1 MKGLVFTLSRNKREK
16 VRNFKRKRIDIKYF
30 FKRYSTVAFFTLMLI
45 IGLTVGSLMCN
56 KIDSNTLA
64 RLDFFFTTNIS
75 DRLENGAVGAFCAGF
90 ASNFLFLLTTFLM
103 GFSLWGAVLLP
114 FIVAFKGFGI
124 GISAGYLLI
133 NYGFKGV
140 LFYLA
145 VLLPGI
151 FLFSMAL
158 IYQSAVSFNLFKN
171 LYKSLFSRQEY
182 NFRIPA
188 GKCLQ
193 HSLKYLLISLFA
205 AVLDM
210 VLWCVFSGM
219 FNFK

>member
-1 MKGLVFTLSRNKREK
+1 MF
-16 VRNFKRKRIDIKYF
+16 
-30 FKRYSTVAFFTLMLI
+30 
-45 IGLTVGSLMCN
+45 
-56 KIDSNTLA
+56 
-64 RLDFFFTTNIS
+64 
-75 DRLENGAVGAFCAGF
+75 
-90 ASNFLFLLTTFLM
+90 
-103 GFSLWGAVLLP
+103 LP

-124 GISAGYLLI
+124 GISAGYLFI
-133 NYGFKGV
+133 NYGFQGV
-140 LFYLA
+140 LFYLV

-171 LYKSLFSRQEY
+171 LYKSLFSKQEY
-182 NFRIPA
+182 NFKIPV
-188 GKCLQ
+188 GKYLQ

-205 AVLDM
+205 AVTDM